1 MKIRDLSSAMDNS
14 QTSDLTFLAT
24 REVVSRGL
32 NNLITACNSTYYLC
46 LVAVSFFFWGGG
58 GKLIADPDS
67 WLDRFIV
74 DDFQLVNFQQKQ
86 FVVYSFAPEV

>member
-1 MKIRDLSSAMDNS
+1 MQFNLLSV
-14 QTSDLTFLAT
+14 FGGC
-24 REVVSRGL
+24 V
-32 NNLITACNSTYYLC
+32 I
-46 LVAVSFFFWGGG
+46 FFWGGG